1 MRQINRRSSIPRMS
15 KCQEYTFFYNRAKKN
30 GFINPLPPYMVCPS
44 YGWLVPQGSNLD
56 FSMNNIVYMGA
67 TPNYN
72 PGPCGSSY
80 GCFVTPMAFCQLWS
94 IRTSTFASGTEN
106 HLLGMI
112 ARLKTVPNINCGL
125 YPMPN
130 ALPMARKGRGL
141 SDNRMNKYRSL
152 RG

>member
-1 MRQINRRSSIPRMS
+1 MRQINRRSSRPRMS
-15 KCQEYTFFYNRAKKN
+15 ECRQYTYLYNRAKKN
-30 GFINPLPPYMVCPS
+30 GLINPLPPYSLCPS

-56 FSMNNIVYMGA
+56 FSMNNIVYIGA
-67 TPNYN
+67 TNTN

-112 ARLKTVPNINCGL
+112 ARLKTVPNINCG
-125 YPMPN
+125 PTRPN